1 MSESLNPMTFDLAGV
16 LANRDYPTLDIK
28 AHFDEATGFAIDQ
41 AHDKIREAELMGDT
55 EATKALYKAV
65 EEFTKKV
72 QDQAYTITLK
82 SIPERVRRNLLKSV
96 KSEFP
101 DEINALTGIPEQNI
115 EADEAYLKKVW
126 AAYCQVITPPGGVPT
141 VLSEE
146 DIRVI
151 YDQAPS
157 HVYDSIS
164 EGIKKLQTGSKRG
177 FEIAAR
183 DVDFLSL
190 ASPEG

>member
-28 AHFDEATGFAIDQ
+28 VHFDEATGFAIDQ

-55 EATKALYKAV
+55 EAAKALYKAV

-82 SIPERVRRNLLKSV
+82 SIPERVRRDLLKSV

-101 DEINALTGIPEQNI
+101 DKINALTGMPEQNI

-141 VLSEE
+141 VLSED

-157 HVYDSIS
+157 HVTTVSPKELKS
-164 EGIKKLQTGSKRG
+164 FRQAQSGGLKLRLGM
-177 FEIAAR
+177 
-183 DVDFLSL
+183 
-190 ASPEG
+190 